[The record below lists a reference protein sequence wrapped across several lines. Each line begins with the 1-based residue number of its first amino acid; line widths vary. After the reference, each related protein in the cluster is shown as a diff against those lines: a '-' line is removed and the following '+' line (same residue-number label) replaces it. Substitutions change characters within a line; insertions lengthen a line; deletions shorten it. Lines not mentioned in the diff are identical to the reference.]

1 MMSSM
6 KDIDEELNNSLI
18 EHMFKEKFGWELPKA
33 WFLLAWE
40 MYKDERS
47 FKRKYLGQPG
57 WDLCNIYL
65 GAQEIR

>member
-47 FKRKYLGQPG
+47 FKRKYLG
-57 WDLCNIYL
+57 
-65 GAQEIR
+65 